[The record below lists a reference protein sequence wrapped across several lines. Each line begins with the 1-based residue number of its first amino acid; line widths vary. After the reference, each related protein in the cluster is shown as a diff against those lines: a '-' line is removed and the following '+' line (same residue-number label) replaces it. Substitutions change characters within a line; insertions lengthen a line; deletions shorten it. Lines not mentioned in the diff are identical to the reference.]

1 MLPKTGGNGNRFLA
15 LPALID
21 RGMDWQDEGIMISVR
36 PHGETS
42 AIVEAFTAKHGR
54 HSGVVRG
61 GTSRKK
67 AAFLQ
72 PGTQVALAW
81 RARLQD
87 HLGSFALEPI
97 HSRAALMANRAG
109 LAALNAVCALL
120 HLALP
125 ERESHP
131 ALYTATTML
140 LDQIESGAPGWP
152 ADYPR
157 WELALL
163 QELGFA
169 LDLTCCAVTGSR
181 DDLAYVSPRTGRA
194 VSRAG
199 AGDFAPR
206 LLPLPRFLLP
216 QGNRGEALDGEEMAS
231 ALRLTGHFLNLGL
244 EPILQGRPLP
254 EARARLALVLGV

>member
-1 MLPKTGGNGNRFLA
+1 ME
-15 LPALID
+15 
-21 RGMDWQDEGIMISVR
+21 WQDQGIVITVR

-42 AIVEAFTAKHGR
+42 AIVEAFTALHGR

-61 GTSRKK
+61 GTSRSK

-72 PGTQVALAW
+72 PGAQVALSW

-87 HLGSFALEPI
+87 HLGAFTAEPI
-97 HSRAALMANRAG
+97 HARAGLMADRAG

-120 HLALP
+120 HLSLP
-125 ERESHP
+125 ERAAHAP
-131 ALYTATTML
+131 LYAATRDF
-140 LDQIESGAPGWP
+140 LDRVEAGAPGWH

-163 QELGFA
+163 QELGYG
-169 LDLTCCAVTGSR
+169 LDLSACAICGTHEG
-181 DDLAYVSPRTGRA
+181 LEFVSPRSGRA

-199 AGDFAPR
+199 AGEWADR
-206 LLPLPRFLLP
+206 LLPLPGFLRP
-216 QGNRGEALDGEEMAS
+216 AGNQGEPLERKDMAD

-254 EARARLALVLGV
+254 EARARLTEVLTR

>member
-1 MLPKTGGNGNRFLA
+1 
-15 LPALID
+15 
-21 RGMDWQDEGIMISVR
+21 MDWQDQGIVIAVR

-42 AIVEAFTAKHGR
+42 AIVEVFTAAHGR

-72 PGTQVALAW
+72 PGTQVAVTW

-87 HLGSFALEPI
+87 HLGSFTIEPI
-97 HSRAALMANRAG
+97 RARAALMGDRAG

-125 ERESHP
+125 EREAHP
-131 ALYTATTML
+131 ALYAATCDF
-140 LDQIESGAPGWP
+140 LDKVEADRPAWP

-169 LDLTCCAVTGSR
+169 LDLTSCAVTGGH

-206 LLPLPRFLLP
+206 LLPLPQFLRP
-216 QGNRGEALDGEEMAS
+216 GGNAGDALDTQAMRD

-254 EARARLALVLGV
+254 EARARLAEVLGR

>member
-1 MLPKTGGNGNRFLA
+1 
-15 LPALID
+15 
-21 RGMDWQDEGIMISVR
+21 MDWQDRGMVIAVR

-42 AIVEAFTAKHGR
+42 AIVEAFTAAHGR

-61 GTSRKK
+61 GASRKK

-72 PGTQVALAW
+72 PGTQVALTW

-87 HLGSFALEPI
+87 HLGSFEVEPVR
-97 HSRAALMANRAG
+97 SRAGLMEARTA
-109 LAALNAVCALL
+109 LAALNAICALL

-125 ERESHP
+125 EREAHP
-131 ALYTATTML
+131 DLYAITLAF
-140 LDQIESGAPGWP
+140 LDRAETGIAGWE

-163 QELGFA
+163 TELGFA
-169 LDLTCCAVTGSR
+169 LDLTSCAVTGGR
-181 DDLAYVSPRTGRA
+181 EDLAYVSPRTGRA
-194 VSRAG
+194 VSREG

-206 LLPLPRFLLP
+206 LLPLPQFLRPGGNGGAPLDP
-216 QGNRGEALDGEEMAS
+216 QDIEC

-254 EARARLALVLGV
+254 EARARLAAVLGR

>member
-1 MLPKTGGNGNRFLA
+1 
-15 LPALID
+15 
-21 RGMDWQDEGIMISVR
+21 MDWQDQGIVIAVR

-42 AIVEAFTAKHGR
+42 AIVEAFCALHGR

-72 PGTQVALAW
+72 PGSQVALTW

-87 HLGSFALEPI
+87 HLGSYAIEPVQA
-97 HSRAALMANRAG
+97 RAALMDNRAG
-109 LAALNAVCALL
+109 LAALNAICALL

-125 ERESHP
+125 EREAHP
-131 ALYTATTML
+131 VLYEATL
-140 LDQIESGAPGWP
+140 RFLDRVEADQPGWR

-169 LDLTCCAVTGSR
+169 LDLNTCAVTGGR

-206 LLPLPRFLLP
+206 LLALPSFLRPSGNAGDPLDA
-216 QGNRGEALDGEEMAS
+216 GDMAD

-254 EARARLALVLGV
+254 EARARLAQVLAI

>member
-1 MLPKTGGNGNRFLA
+1 
-15 LPALID
+15 
-21 RGMDWQDEGIMISVR
+21 MDWQDDGIVIAVR

-42 AIVEAFTAKHGR
+42 AIVEAFTALHGR
-54 HSGVVRG
+54 HAGMVRG
-61 GTSRKK
+61 GASRRK

-72 PGTQVALAW
+72 PGAQVALTW

-87 HLGSFALEPI
+87 HLGAFTVEPI
-97 HSRAALMANRAG
+97 HARAALMDNRAG

-125 ERESHP
+125 EREGHP
-131 ALYTATTML
+131 PLYAATLTFL
-140 LDQIESGAPGWP
+140 NKVEADAPHWP

-157 WELALL
+157 WEIAVL

-169 LDLTCCAVTGSR
+169 LDLTSCAVTGTR
-181 DDLAYVSPRTGRA
+181 DDLAYVSPRSGRA

-199 AGDFAPR
+199 AGDFAAR
-206 LLPLPRFLLP
+206 LLPLPHFLRP
-216 QGNRGEALDGEEMAS
+216 GGNKGDALDGADMAD

-254 EARARLALVLGV
+254 EARARLAEVLAR

>member
-1 MLPKTGGNGNRFLA
+1 
-15 LPALID
+15 
-21 RGMDWQDEGIMISVR
+21 MDWQDSGIVITVR

-42 AIVEAFTAKHGR
+42 AIVEAFTALHGR

-72 PGTQVALAW
+72 PGTQVALSW
-81 RARLQD
+81 RARLED
-87 HLGSFALEPI
+87 HLGIYALEPI
-97 HSRAALMANRAG
+97 RSRAALLEDRAG
-109 LAALNAVCALL
+109 LAALNSVCALL

-125 ERESHP
+125 EREAHT
-131 ALYTATTML
+131 ALYAATL
-140 LDQIESGAPGWP
+140 AFLDRIEARQPGWP

-169 LDLTCCAVTGSR
+169 LDLTCCALTGTT
-181 DDLAYVSPRTGRA
+181 DDLAFVSPRSGRA
-194 VSRAG
+194 VSRA
-199 AGDFAPR
+199 AVGDWASR
-206 LLPLPRFLLP
+206 LLPLPRFLRP
-216 QGNRGEALDGEEMAS
+216 GGNAGDALDAEDMAD
-231 ALRLTGHFLNLGL
+231 ALRLTGHFLSLGL

-254 EARARLALVLGV
+254 EARARLAEVLARA

>member
-1 MLPKTGGNGNRFLA
+1 ME
-15 LPALID
+15 
-21 RGMDWQDEGIMISVR
+21 WQDQGMVIAVR

-42 AIVEAFTAKHGR
+42 AIVEAFTALHGR

-72 PGTQVALAW
+72 PGAQVALSW

-87 HLGSFALEPI
+87 HLGAFDVEPI
-97 HSRAALMANRAG
+97 HSRAALMGDRAG

-131 ALYTATTML
+131 ALYDAT
-140 LDQIESGAPGWP
+140 IGFVNRVESGLPGWP
-152 ADYPR
+152 TDYPR

-163 QELGFA
+163 QDLGFA
-169 LDLTCCAVTGSR
+169 LDLESCAVTGAR
-181 DDLAYVSPRTGRA
+181 EGLAYVSPRTGRA
-194 VSRAG
+194 VSIDG

-206 LLPLPRFLLP
+206 LLPLPRFLRP
-216 QGNRGEALDGEEMAS
+216 GGNRGDALDAQDITD

-244 EPILQGRPLP
+244 EPILAGRPLP
-254 EARARLALVLGV
+254 EARVRLAAVLAR